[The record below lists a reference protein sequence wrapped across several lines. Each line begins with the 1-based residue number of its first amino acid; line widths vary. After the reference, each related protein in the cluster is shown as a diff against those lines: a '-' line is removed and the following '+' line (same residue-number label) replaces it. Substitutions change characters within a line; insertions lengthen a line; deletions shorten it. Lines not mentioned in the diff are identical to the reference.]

1 MIFKLIFFLYL
12 GQGSNSERLASIF
25 ALNFML
31 LGALQSVPFES
42 IEVHLAAKWFERY
55 GYDAAEVYC

>member
-1 MIFKLIFFLYL
+1 
-12 GQGSNSERLASIF
+12 
-25 ALNFML
+25 ML